1 MKVSKDDTLPMIKT
15 GNRSVH
21 NSQDNSQL
29 GQSQSRFNPEDDN
42 GSPFKLPTDDEIF
55 HYRENEK
62 IRKLESK
69 HNTRKLKIWDKQTAS
84 MSNPLRSFKH
94 HVAPNSEAAVS
105 EKEGKKK
112 DKYQSYS
119 ERERLLITQA
129 IDTINIRRKE
139 RENLKNQS
147 RKKETMSDVVE
158 QKKEIFLVTMT
169 TQIVKEERKKL
180 IEMANEKN
188 NALDESDKMLILD
201 NENFKKFG
209 DETKLGTQT
218 KMDEA
223 TKEAH
228 ERATKVREIK
238 FIQQQLTSLR
248 ADNNKMEENASTYK
262 DLKKFLEMLTPNEF
276 MEQKTKKLQEIIAE
290 ERQAFISD
298 RQTGSPQKPADELNT
313 DFDEALDRNE
323 IEAVEDFEDNYPLYF
338 NDPDDVIDIFTDL
351 EENNLYLVQA
361 TQDLENTKTEKEK
374 LKHNLESEKDKEI
387 TKLKADKESKKKAVE
402 ELRTKIAL
410 LNKRGQDNKVSSR
423 QEGFENIEK
432 KIMEMVRSFKS
443 EMKDSDVGL
452 MSKTETQTKENLL
465 NYLKAIEKLLNRLIV
480 EMRELEPDWVRNT
493 KNNLEKS
500 RQRDIKE
507 KESKENEK
515 EQMKNME
522 GKKMRGLNRNK
533 RVGRKD
539 MFRSKVVEK
548 NKTDEIEEVNDEEE
562 EDKKYFE
569 P

>member
-1 MKVSKDDTLPMIKT
+1 MKVSKDDTLPMLKT

-29 GQSQSRFNPEDDN
+29 GQSQSRFNPEDDK

-129 IDTINIRRKE
+129 IDTINVRRKE

-276 MEQKTKKLQEIIAE
+276 MDQKSKKLQEIIAD
-290 ERQAFISD
+290 ERQTFISD
-298 RQTGSPQKPADELNT
+298 RQTGSGAKLQDELNT
-313 DFDEALDRNE
+313 EFDEALDRNE

-361 TQDLENTKTEKEK
+361 TQD
-374 LKHNLESEKDKEI
+374 
-387 TKLKADKESKKKAVE
+387 
-402 ELRTKIAL
+402 
-410 LNKRGQDNKVSSR
+410 
-423 QEGFENIEK
+423 
-432 KIMEMVRSFKS
+432 
-443 EMKDSDVGL
+443 
-452 MSKTETQTKENLL
+452 
-465 NYLKAIEKLLNRLIV
+465 
-480 EMRELEPDWVRNT
+480 
-493 KNNLEKS
+493 
-500 RQRDIKE
+500 
-507 KESKENEK
+507 
-515 EQMKNME
+515 
-522 GKKMRGLNRNK
+522 
-533 RVGRKD
+533 
-539 MFRSKVVEK
+539 
-548 NKTDEIEEVNDEEE
+548 
-562 EDKKYFE
+562 
-569 P
+569 

>member
-29 GQSQSRFNPEDDN
+29 GQSQSRFNAEDDK

-276 MEQKTKKLQEIIAE
+276 MDQKSKKLQEIIAD
-290 ERQAFISD
+290 ERQTFISD
-298 RQTGSPQKPADELNT
+298 RQTGFGAKPQDELNT
-313 DFDEALDRNE
+313 EFDEALDRNE
-323 IEAVEDFEDNYPLYF
+323 IEAVEDFEDNYP
-338 NDPDDVIDIFTDL
+338 
-351 EENNLYLVQA
+351 
-361 TQDLENTKTEKEK
+361 
-374 LKHNLESEKDKEI
+374 
-387 TKLKADKESKKKAVE
+387 
-402 ELRTKIAL
+402 
-410 LNKRGQDNKVSSR
+410 
-423 QEGFENIEK
+423 
-432 KIMEMVRSFKS
+432 
-443 EMKDSDVGL
+443 
-452 MSKTETQTKENLL
+452 
-465 NYLKAIEKLLNRLIV
+465 
-480 EMRELEPDWVRNT
+480 
-493 KNNLEKS
+493 
-500 RQRDIKE
+500 
-507 KESKENEK
+507 
-515 EQMKNME
+515 
-522 GKKMRGLNRNK
+522 
-533 RVGRKD
+533 
-539 MFRSKVVEK
+539 
-548 NKTDEIEEVNDEEE
+548 
-562 EDKKYFE
+562 
-569 P
+569 

>member
-276 MEQKTKKLQEIIAE
+276 MDQKSKKLQEIIAE
-290 ERQAFISD
+290 ERQTFISD
-298 RQTGSPQKPADELNT
+298 RQTGSLQRPADELNT
-313 DFDEALDRNE
+313 EFDEALDRNE